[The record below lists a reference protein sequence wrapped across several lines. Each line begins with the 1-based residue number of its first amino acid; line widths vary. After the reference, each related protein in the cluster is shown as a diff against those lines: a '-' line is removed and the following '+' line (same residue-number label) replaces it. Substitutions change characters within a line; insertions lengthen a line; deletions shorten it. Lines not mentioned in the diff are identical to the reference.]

1 MKFISFVA
9 IYLFVRGKEEITM
22 EIYTPKTMPYDM
34 KIDDALQFARKEL
47 YLVNRSL
54 RSLSKCSDSVTYGMV
69 LSYKVCIMEKLSEL
83 KKLKIDG
90 IERVNVLQ

>member
-1 MKFISFVA
+1 
-9 IYLFVRGKEEITM
+9 VRGKEEITM
-22 EIYTPKTMPYDM
+22 EIYKPKTMPYDM

-54 RSLSKCSDSVTYGMV
+54 RSLSKCYDSVTYGMV

>member
-1 MKFISFVA
+1 
-9 IYLFVRGKEEITM
+9 M
-22 EIYTPKTMPYDM
+22 EIYKPKTMPYDM
-34 KIDDALQFARKEL
+34 KIDDALKFARKEL

-54 RSLSKCSDSVTYGMV
+54 RSLYKCSDSVAYGMV
-69 LSYKVCIMEKLSEL
+69 LSYKVCIVEKLSEL

>member
-1 MKFISFVA
+1 VH
-9 IYLFVRGKEEITM
+9 GKEEITM
-22 EIYTPKTMPYDM
+22 EIYKPKTMPYDM
-34 KIDDALQFARKEL
+34 KIDDALKFARKEL

-54 RSLSKCSDSVTYGMV
+54 RSLSKYSDSVTYGMV

-90 IERVNVLQ
+90 IKRVNVLQ

>member
-1 MKFISFVA
+1 
-9 IYLFVRGKEEITM
+9 M
-22 EIYTPKTMPYDM
+22 EVYKPKTMPYDM
-34 KIDDALQFARKEL
+34 KIDDALKFARKEL

-54 RSLSKCSDSVTYGMV
+54 RSLDKCSDSVTYGMV
-69 LSYKVCIMEKLSEL
+69 LSYKVCIMGKLSEL